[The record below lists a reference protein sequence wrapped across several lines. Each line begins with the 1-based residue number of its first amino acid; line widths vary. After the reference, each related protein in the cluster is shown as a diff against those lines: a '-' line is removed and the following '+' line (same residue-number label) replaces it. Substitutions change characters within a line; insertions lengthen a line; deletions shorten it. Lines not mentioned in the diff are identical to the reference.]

1 MWKICG
7 SSPGNLRL
15 FERSPR
21 AHVAFHL
28 HLAAR
33 ECAGIFASCHG
44 PEALQ
49 IFCTEKAVNCHS
61 LAASPLKIIYIS
73 WYPARQAWEEMV
85 RSPVNP
91 LLARRAVSCA
101 GFGGSIVDFT
111 AVRMVKATLGR
122 WNCPSPLDTFD
133 RWSFWSTNRTQSG
146 PISSVLYIEAIYYRI
161 WSNLIQFNPV

>member
-15 FERSPR
+15 PNKIAKGTRRIP
-21 AHVAFHL
+21 
-28 HLAAR
+28 LAPCCTR
-33 ECAGIFASCHG
+33 VRRNFRVLPW

-49 IFCTEKAVNCHS
+49 IFCTEKTVNCHS
-61 LAASPLKIIYIS
+61 LAPSPLKIIYIS

-91 LLARRAVSCA
+91 LLARRAVPCA

-133 RWSFWSTNRTQSG
+133 RWSFRSTNRTQSG